1 VQFQDYYKTL
11 GLKRNA
17 SAEEIKKSYR
27 LMAKKYHPDVSK
39 EPNAEEKFKQVLKDV
54 PNHSN
59 AHYSLGVVYFRQ
71 KKYKESLK
79 EFETVLEMNPNNEDV
94 KAKIEEVKKKVK

>member
-1 VQFQDYYKTL
+1 MEKLAGLPAAVAELESWEDANPEIRYQL
-11 GLKRNA
+11 G
-17 SAEEIKKSYR
+17 R
-27 LMAKKYHPDVSK
+27 LHFNDNKLDI
-39 EPNAEEKFKQVLKDV
+39 AEEKFKQVLKDV